1 MKSLHKKTIQRWSVF
16 AFLFLLVACGGS
28 TEEARIQSAPT
39 AKPPT
44 PENTPTITVIPD
56 LDSNSG
62 GTTPVSTPSPTPS
75 PQIMPMVT
83 AVPTTPPSLQ
93 GPLIAFDA
101 VDAETGQD
109 AILIVDTAT
118 GLSREITSQQ
128 LGGTIVGFDWSANG
142 CNLLV
147 ALHNSSNVQ
156 FVQTDLEGNIIASA
170 SQPIPRNTD
179 AGSRYGWTISSTQ
192 EWIAFL
198 VGTGEDEEGFGFE
211 FKDVWAVRNGE
222 ESATPIA
229 LTQNGYTPSTAWS
242 PNGES
247 LAFSNYDSAGIL
259 QLYHAAPDGS
269 DLVQLTHF
277 SESIARIQ
285 GVRWS
290 PDGQWLTFA
299 VYNTVNPLAPGES
312 NLWSVNA
319 NGHTLEQVTL
329 GDYIVRQTSWWAA
342 DSTSYSAYVELWS
355 TESSRGF
362 QGSKVVWVNPQT
374 GTVTDEFTPT
384 GFNFEHVFPIGGN
397 SAIGFLGSAFTVYD
411 KENRALAS
419 REMSPFGPLYART
432 ITPIIGPYNFPGED
446 SCD

>member
-1 MKSLHKKTIQRWSVF
+1 MQQWLVLLLLSF
-16 AFLFLLVACGGS
+16 LVACGGN
-28 TEEARIQSAPT
+28 TEEARIQSSPT

-44 PENTPTITVIPD
+44 PENTPTIIAMPN

-62 GTTPVSTPSPTPS
+62 EEVAENTSTPT
-75 PQIMPMVT
+75 PQITPTVT
-83 AVPTTPPSLQ
+83 LASNFVEVAVPITPPSLQ

-109 AILIVDTAT
+109 AILIVDTTT
-118 GLSREITSQQ
+118 GLSREISSQQ

-142 CNLLV
+142 CNLVV

-179 AGSRYGWTISSTQ
+179 VGSRYGWTMSSTQ

-211 FKDVWAVRNGE
+211 FKDIWTVRNGE

-229 LTQNGYTPSTAWS
+229 LTQNGYTPSPAWS
-242 PNGES
+242 PNGER

-259 QLYHAAPDGS
+259 QLYHAASDGS
-269 DLVQLTHF
+269 DLIQLTHF
-277 SESIARIQ
+277 SEPIARIQ

-312 NLWSVNA
+312 NLWSVNT
-319 NGHTLEQVTL
+319 NGHAQQQANL
-329 GDYIVRQTSWWAA
+329 GEYIVRQPSWWSA
-342 DSTSYSAYVELWS
+342 DSASYSAYVELWS
-355 TESSRGF
+355 TESSLGF
-362 QGSKVVWVNPQT
+362 QGGKIVWVNPQT
-374 GTVTDEFTPT
+374 GVVTDEFTPR
-384 GFNFEHVFPIGGN
+384 GINFEHVFPVGGN
-397 SAIGFLGSAFTVYD
+397 NIIGFLGSAFTMYER
-411 KENRALAS
+411 KSES
-419 REMSPFGPLYART
+419 IISISESPFGPLYART
-432 ITPIIGPYNFPGED
+432 ITPIIGPYDFPGE
-446 SCD
+446 SNCN